1 MIQFL
6 LKKINLSKVIYF
18 IFFFIGL
25 QSSIVAQTKAQQQ
38 SQKELQNKK
47 NKLNDDIK
55 QLNSQL
61 SQTKASKKSQINTIF

>member
-25 QSSIVAQTKAQQQ
+25 QSSFIAQTKAQQQ

-47 NKLNDDIK
+47 I
-55 QLNSQL
+55 S
-61 SQTKASKKSQINTIF
+61 